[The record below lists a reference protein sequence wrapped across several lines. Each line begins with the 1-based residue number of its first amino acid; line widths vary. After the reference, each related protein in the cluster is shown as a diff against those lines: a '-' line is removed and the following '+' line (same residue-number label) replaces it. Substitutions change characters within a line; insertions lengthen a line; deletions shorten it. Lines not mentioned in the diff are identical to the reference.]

1 MKKRYEFLIFGKV
14 QGVGFRRFVKYRVDK
29 LNEAGEILSGNVCN
43 LSDGSVRV
51 IAQGEEGTLE
61 KLYQILES
69 GPIKSEVERIQS
81 HQLDIDESL
90 KDFEILK

>member
-1 MKKRYEFLIFGKV
+1 MKKRCEFLIFGKV

-29 LNEAGEILSGNVCN
+29 LNEESKVLSGNVCN

-51 IAQGEEGTLE
+51 IAQGEGEALE
-61 KLYQILES
+61 KLCKILEI

-81 HQLDIDESL
+81 REIDIDESL
-90 KDFEILK
+90 NDFEILR